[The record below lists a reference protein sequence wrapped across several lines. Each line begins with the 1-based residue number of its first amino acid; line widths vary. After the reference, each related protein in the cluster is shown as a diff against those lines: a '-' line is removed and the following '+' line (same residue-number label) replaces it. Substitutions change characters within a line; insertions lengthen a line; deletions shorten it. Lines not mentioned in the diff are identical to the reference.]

1 MSTLI
6 IKLLYLTKNCI
17 KGLIRYKNYFT
28 WSTKKSKKIST
39 ENFHVHVLV
48 VKKINYVK
56 LSRTA
61 ILSFLYFHPNS
72 KITVHCDHVTYLPVK
87 KILKKYIGKKSIH
100 ILDDCDSSF
109 TWQQSKL
116 QLILQMNGT
125 KDCFMDADLRWN
137 GPISKQI
144 RNVIFFVNEFK
155 FQDRS
160 PYRQLGHVIE
170 KNFGLKNLH
179 MHNTSFFSFGGVII
193 SLVEIQKTL
202 DFSRD
207 MQLLCEAAN
216 LGKDDLKILERLSEQ
231 VALSVCSL
239 NWANEIKFLKDQDA
253 IFDGSFVESSYFGAT
268 GNIF

>member
-1 MSTLI
+1 MSILI
-6 IKLLYLTKNCI
+6 IKLLYLTKNGI
-17 KGLIRYKNYFT
+17 KDLVRYKNYLK
-28 WSTKKSKKIST
+28 WSANKSKKINA

-48 VKKINYVK
+48 VKKIDYVK

-72 KITVHCDHVTYLPVK
+72 KITVHCDNVTYLLVK
-87 KILKKYIGKKSIH
+87 KIFKKHIDKKSICV
-100 ILDDCDSSF
+100 LDDCDSSF

-116 QLILQMNGT
+116 RLILQMNGT
-125 KDCFMDADLRWN
+125 RDCFMDADLRWN
-137 GPISKQI
+137 APITKQI
-144 RNVIFFVNEFK
+144 CSVIFFVNEFK

-160 PYRQLGHVIE
+160 PYRQLGYTIE
-170 KNFGLKNLH
+170 ENFGLKNLH
-179 MHNTSFFSFGGVII
+179 MYNTSFFSFGGACI
-193 SLVEIQKTL
+193 SLFEIQKTL

-207 MQLLCEAAN
+207 LQLLCEAAN

-253 IFDGSFVESSYFGAT
+253 IYDRSFVESSYFGAT
-268 GNIF
+268 GNTF